1 VDDEEDSERTSSPL
15 PAKYDSLINKEI
27 SQFQPSPELDQEIQ
41 PPPPENEPQTPPSE
55 HHHTEHETHKTPE
68 PADHVLSDA
77 VVAEQS
83 SPIVNDADKSPHNV
97 ATENTFTVPTP
108 LKHHLQ
114 ALNENL
120 DQDIVQK
127 TPPHQTSHLKHL
139 MHNLS
144 LDCIFI
150 PPHLPSRIINE
161 PLDQTQED
169 ISNFLLAVDKNLRR
183 MCSAI
188 PDRSI
193 DSDHIDKECD
203 IMENGLT
210 SMMNAVREAYKND
223 LNFRIE
229 MAKKEEERLE
239 RERLE
244 AEERERK
251 RLEDERIEKER
262 LEVQARE
269 EARLAEEARIA
280 AEHQ

>member
-83 SPIVNDADKSPHNV
+83 SPIVNDADKSPPNV

-161 PLDQTQED
+161 PLDQT
-169 ISNFLLAVDKNLRR
+169 
-183 MCSAI
+183 
-188 PDRSI
+188 
-193 DSDHIDKECD
+193 
-203 IMENGLT
+203 
-210 SMMNAVREAYKND
+210 
-223 LNFRIE
+223 
-229 MAKKEEERLE
+229 
-239 RERLE
+239 
-244 AEERERK
+244 
-251 RLEDERIEKER
+251 
-262 LEVQARE
+262 
-269 EARLAEEARIA
+269 
-280 AEHQ
+280 